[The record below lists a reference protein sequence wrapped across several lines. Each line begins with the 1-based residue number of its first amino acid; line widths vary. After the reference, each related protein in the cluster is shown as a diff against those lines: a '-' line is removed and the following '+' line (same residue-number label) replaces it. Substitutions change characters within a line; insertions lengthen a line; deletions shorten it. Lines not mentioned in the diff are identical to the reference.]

1 MKNFPSFTID
11 VFQTIEKYNRN
22 LVLIEKGIT
31 ILSLFPVLGSL
42 FSPHSDWLVFEDV
55 IQKVKKLTDY
65 LLAAMSSHNLS
76 LIANI
81 IVVLAKMQL
90 DEPSYQYLD
99 SHSFLSVIFEFVNEF
114 ADKPLPDSTTNLPH
128 LYYRPFADIVF
139 YTLVYIKQHFQSNR
153 TIFSL
158 ALIAQSS
165 CPRSMFA
172 VCSSGSIAS
181 RATSRSSRSGSK
193 PCRTTSDPVC
203 FPVSPIHGVDFGT
216 MTEALEVKTVNM
228 LLDLFVV
235 YNDSSIA
242 SLHIEFNILNILLN
256 FFFRYTSISSQI
268 IRIVL

>member
-42 FSPHSDWLVFEDV
+42 FFPHSDWLVFEDV

-128 LYYRPFADIVF
+128 LYYRPFACFKGDVEIV
-139 YTLVYIKQHFQSNR
+139 TLWLETMQNY
-153 TIFSL
+153 L
-158 ALIAQSS
+158 
-165 CPRSMFA
+165 
-172 VCSSGSIAS
+172 
-181 RATSRSSRSGSK
+181 RSGS
-193 PCRTTSDPVC
+193 
-203 FPVSPIHGVDFGT
+203 FPRFPDSCVDFGT

-256 FFFRYTSISSQI
+256 FFFRYTSISSQT

>member
-22 LVLIEKGIT
+22 LVLIEKGIN

-42 FSPHSDWLVFEDV
+42 FFPHSDWLVFEDV

-153 TIFSL
+153 TIFLSL
-158 ALIAQSS
+158 
-165 CPRSMFA
+165 
-172 VCSSGSIAS
+172 
-181 RATSRSSRSGSK
+181 
-193 PCRTTSDPVC
+193 
-203 FPVSPIHGVDFGT
+203 
-216 MTEALEVKTVNM
+216 
-228 LLDLFVV
+228 
-235 YNDSSIA
+235 
-242 SLHIEFNILNILLN
+242 
-256 FFFRYTSISSQI
+256 
-268 IRIVL
+268 